1 MTEGLGISSIAP
13 LFQSGDIINEKTLE
27 TAPLADATG
36 TIFSPELGSISARSF
51 NLLGLTVPEK
61 SVTKIFYV

>member
-1 MTEGLGISSIAP
+1 MTEGLGKSSIAP

-36 TIFSPELGSISARSF
+36 TIFSPELGSISARILSNSGSEF
-51 NLLGLTVPEK
+51 K
-61 SVTKIFYV
+61 SSIKASY